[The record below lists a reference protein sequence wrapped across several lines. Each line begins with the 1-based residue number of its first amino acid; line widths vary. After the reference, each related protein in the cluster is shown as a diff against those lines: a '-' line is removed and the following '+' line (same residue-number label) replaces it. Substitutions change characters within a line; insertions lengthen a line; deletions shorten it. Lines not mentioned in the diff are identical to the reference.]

1 MERSENNIKDITEI
15 YIASWLVHLKCGTLS
30 KTTKIR
36 FSVKVDFSYVFS
48 KPSKS
53 FNVKTSSKQLLD
65 RGKDSLLL
73 PYTYTPSSSTL
84 GLLLHVQFYQRCE
97 PMISKMW
104 KKNESVLWQ
113 PHYYNLLTEKKK
125 KSRFWSTHF
134 FWKRAVAV
142 SLKKLSSNAIFR
154 WYTFRKFYIVKLIYF
169 SERPNTVKERF
180 WNTFDWKMSLVST
193 KLILH
198 QCHSS
203 YTRRVSSH
211 RFTQFLG
218 FYNICIIYLHE
229 IEAHLS
235 YYCHVLFLPFEKSF
249 KNFEK
254 YF

>member
-1 MERSENNIKDITEI
+1 MAGVKQKSSVATFLLWSLQKQDGWVQRSENNIKDITEI

-125 KSRFWSTHF
+125 IAFLKYSF
-134 FWKRAVAV
+134 FLKTYSCCQSQETLFKR
-142 SLKKLSSNAIFR
+142 
-154 WYTFRKFYIVKLIYF
+154 
-169 SERPNTVKERF
+169 
-180 WNTFDWKMSLVST
+180 
-193 KLILH
+193 
-198 QCHSS
+198 
-203 YTRRVSSH
+203 
-211 RFTQFLG
+211 
-218 FYNICIIYLHE
+218 
-229 IEAHLS
+229 HL
-235 YYCHVLFLPFEKSF
+235 
-249 KNFEK
+249 
-254 YF
+254 